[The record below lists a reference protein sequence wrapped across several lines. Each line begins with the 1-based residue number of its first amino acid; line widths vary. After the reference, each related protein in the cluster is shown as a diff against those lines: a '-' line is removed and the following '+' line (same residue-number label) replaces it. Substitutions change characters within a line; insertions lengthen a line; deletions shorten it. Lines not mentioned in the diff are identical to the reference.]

1 VNRDTKDILIVIVT
15 TVVILSVCIGGL
27 FIYSGLN
34 SPITVVESNSMQH
47 SQNTSY
53 IGVIDTGDMI
63 IMRDP
68 SETTITT
75 YIEGSVS
82 DYSKFGEYG
91 DVIIYYRGEIYN
103 PVIHRAFLWLEY
115 NADGT
120 WSAPSLEQYT
130 GDWTVGNH
138 NSENKWENMT
148 GVLSF
153 TNLGFDGSSYATINL
168 DVLTNNHPHS
178 GWLTKGDNN
187 TYFDQE
193 VGIALYGLITEETL
207 KAVAGIEI
215 PWLGCIKLYIT
226 NNYENIKMIPAN
238 SIPCLFITM
247 VDLIIFFVVLM
258 LFLDF
263 FFMFLDEHRAKKK
276 NIP

>member
-1 VNRDTKDILIVIVT
+1 MNRDTKDILTVIIT

-47 SQNTSY
+47 SQDTSY
-53 IGVIDTGDMI
+53 IGVIDTGDMV

-68 SETTITT
+68 SETTVTT

-82 DYSKFGEYG
+82 GYSKFGEYG
-91 DVIIYYRGEIYN
+91 DVIIYYRGETYN

-120 WSAPSLEQYT
+120 WSAPALEQYT
-130 GDWTVGNH
+130 GNWTVGTH
-138 NSENKWENMT
+138 SENKWENMT

-153 TNLGFDGSSYATINL
+153 TNLGFDGSSFATIDLN
-168 DVLTNNHPHS
+168 VLTENYPHS

-187 TYFDQE
+187 TYFDQT
-193 VGIALYGLITEETL
+193 VGIALYGLITEDTL
-207 KAVAGIEI
+207 KALAGIEI

-226 NNYENIKMIPAN
+226 DNYQSIAMIPAN
-238 SIPCLFITM
+238 SIPCLFIA
-247 VDLIIFFVVLM
+247 VIDLIVFFIVLM
-258 LFLDF
+258 MVLDF
-263 FFMFLDEHRAKKK
+263 LFMFLDERRGKEK
-276 NIP
+276 NIT